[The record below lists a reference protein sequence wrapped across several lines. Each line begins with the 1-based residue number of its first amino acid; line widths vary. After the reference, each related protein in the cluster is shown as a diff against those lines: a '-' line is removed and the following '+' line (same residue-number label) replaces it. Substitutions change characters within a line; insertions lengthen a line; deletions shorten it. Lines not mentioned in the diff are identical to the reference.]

1 MRRGIWYAVAAY
13 TLWGVFPIY
22 IKWLQAVPAVEILAH
37 RVVWSLVFVTAL
49 LTLQRHWKWLR
60 TVVAN
65 PSVIGRFVAT
75 ATVVSVNWGVYI
87 WAITSDRVVDAS
99 LGYFINP
106 LVNVLLGAALL
117 REHLRS
123 VQWAAVAVAAL
134 GVVWLTVQAGTLPWI
149 GLTLAVSF
157 GTYGLLRKTA
167 TLGALEGLTLE
178 TALLFPLAFGYLL
191 WLASTHQNTFVE
203 ASAPLRWLLVA
214 AGPVTAV
221 PLLLFAAGARRIPF
235 GLLGLLQYIGP
246 SIQLLLG
253 VLLYHEPFAPAKA
266 AGYALIWA
274 ALALYTAETLWQN
287 WRRAPEA
294 AAASAPK

>member
-1 MRRGIWYAVAAY
+1 MKRGVWYAVAAY

-22 IKWLQAVPAVEILAH
+22 IKWLQAVPALEILAH

-49 LTLQRHWKWLR
+49 LTLQRHWKWVR
-60 TVVAN
+60 E
-65 PSVIGRFVAT
+65 VIARPAMLGRFVAT
-75 ATVVSVNWGVYI
+75 ATVVSMNWGIYI
-87 WAITSDRVVDAS
+87 WAINSNRVVDAS

-106 LVNVLLGAALL
+106 LVNVLLGALVLHERL
-117 REHLRS
+117 RPG
-123 VQWAAVAVAAL
+123 QWASVAIAASGVA
-134 GVVWLTVQAGTLPWI
+134 WLTVQGGTLPWI

-157 GTYGLLRKTA
+157 GLYGLLRKTA
-167 TLGALEGLTLE
+167 ALGALEGLTLE
-178 TALLFPLAFGYLL
+178 TTLLFPIAFGYLV
-191 WLASTHQNTFVE
+191 WLALNSQNTFVD
-203 ASAPLRWLLVA
+203 ATPAMRWMLVA

-235 GLLGLLQYIGP
+235 TLLGLLQYIGP

-253 VLLYHEPFAPAKA
+253 VWLYHEPFAPAKA

-287 WRRAPEA
+287 WRRAPA
-294 AAASAPK
+294 AVAEPPK